1 MARRLEGRVALV
13 TGAATGIGRAIAL
26 RFGREGSRLVLA
38 TSRNLAGL
46 EAVAAAVRDAG
57 GEAIAR
63 RADVAVD
70 ADWRALLVATREH
83 YSRLDILVNN
93 AVYQHPSAPAD
104 RLDAAEWARTL
115 DVGLTGAFLG
125 AKHAIPALLATGGP
139 GAIVNISSVNSF
151 IHAPGLPAYSAA
163 KGGLDALTRQ
173 LALEYGPR
181 GIRVNAVNPGLIA
194 VESVRAALD
203 ADPEGARLATECYPL
218 DRIGEPDEVA
228 AVVAFLA
235 SDEASFVT
243 GVTLPVDGGLGIQSA
258 AALLRPGLRR
268 GWRDGK
274 ITLTGETPKADP
286 GRGETGVGRDG
297 R

>member
-1 MARRLEGRVALV
+1 M

-26 RFGREGSRLVLA
+26 RFGREGARLVLA

-46 EAVAAAVRDAG
+46 EAVAAEVRGAGSEAVTC
-57 GEAIAR
+57 
-63 RADVAVD
+63 RADVALD
-70 ADWRALLVATREH
+70 ADWRALLETALVQ
-83 YSRLDILVNN
+83 YGRLDLLVNN
-93 AVYQHPSAPAD
+93 AAYQHPAAPAD
-104 RLDAAEWARTL
+104 RLDETEWALTL

-125 AKHAIPALLATGGP
+125 ARHAIPAMLDGAGW
-139 GAIVNISSVNSF
+139 GAIVNVSSVNSF

-203 ADPEGARLATECYPL
+203 TDPEGARLAAECYPL
-218 DRIGEPDEVA
+218 DRVGEPDEVA

-258 AALLRPGLRR
+258 AAILRPGLRR
-268 GWRDGK
+268 GWR
-274 ITLTGETPKADP
+274 P
-286 GRGETGVGRDG
+286 GRLAIVDEEA
-297 R
+297 

>member
-1 MARRLEGRVALV
+1 MTRRLEGRVALV

-26 RFGREGSRLVLA
+26 RLGGEGARLVLI

-46 EAVAAAVRDAG
+46 EATAAAVREAG
-57 GEAIAR
+57 GEATTR
-63 RADVAVD
+63 RGDVAVD
-70 ADWRALLVATREH
+70 ADVRAAVGAATER
-83 YSRLDILVNN
+83 YDRLDILVSN
-93 AVYQHPSAPAD
+93 AAYQQPFAPAD
-104 RLDAAEWARTL
+104 RLTEDEWDRTI
-115 DVGLTGAFLG
+115 DVDLKGAFLG
-125 AKHAIPALLATGGP
+125 AKHAIPAMLARAGR
-139 GAIVNISSVNSF
+139 GAIVNVSSVNSF

-194 VESVRAALD
+194 VESVRAVLE

-218 DRIGEPDEVA
+218 DRVGEPDEVA

-235 SDEASFVT
+235 SDDASFVT

-258 AALLRPGLRR
+258 AALLRPGLRQ
-268 GWRDGK
+268 GWRAGRLA
-274 ITLTGETPKADP
+274 LTGDAP
-286 GRGETGVGRDG
+286 
-297 R
+297 

>member
-26 RFGREGSRLVLA
+26 RFGREGGRLVLA
-38 TSRNLAGL
+38 TSRNLGGL

-57 GEAIAR
+57 GEAVAC
-63 RADVAVD
+63 RADVALD
-70 ADWRALLVATREH
+70 ADWRALLEAALGR
-83 YSRLDILVNN
+83 YGRLDILVNN
-93 AVYQHPSAPAD
+93 AAYQQPAAPAD
-104 RLDAAEWARTL
+104 RLDEAEWARTL

-125 AKHAIPALLATGGP
+125 AKHAIRAMLAAGAR
-139 GAIVNISSVNSF
+139 GAIVNVSSVNSF

-194 VESVRAALD
+194 VEGVRAALE
-203 ADPEGARLATECYPL
+203 ADPEGARLAVECYPL
-218 DRIGEPDEVA
+218 DRVGEPDEVA

-235 SDEASFVT
+235 SDEASFIT

-258 AALLRPGLRR
+258 AALLRPQLRR
-268 GWRDGK
+268 GWR
-274 ITLTGETPKADP
+274 P
-286 GRGETGVGRDG
+286 GRLAHADVAT
-297 R
+297 